1 MWEVILYLNP
11 VTVSAFVLFCAVIPW
26 VGAALASRTQEVIPK
41 LARVL
46 LVLCLAIIYFA
57 TLMPTQPLD
66 SGGPRYISW
75 VPGEGLWDNDLSSMG
90 AMEHEMSLRLQL
102 ANAMMF
108 VPLGILLLF
117 VTRQP
122 RLGRTIAICLALSVS
137 IEAAQYVMNAGR
149 TADVDDALFNTLGG
163 IIGGVLA
170 FVPRRVLAE
179 RSVEPGVLPL
189 ADQG

>member
-1 MWEVILYLNP
+1 M
-11 VTVSAFVLFCAVIPW
+11 
-26 VGAALASRTQEVIPK
+26 
-41 LARVL
+41 L
-46 LVLCLAIIYFA
+46 LILCLVIIYAA
-57 TLMPTQPLD
+57 TLMPPQPLG

-75 VPGEGLWDNDLSSMG
+75 VPGEGLWGNDLSS
-90 AMEHEMSLRLQL
+90 MEHEMSLRVQL

-108 VPLGILLLF
+108 VPLGILLVF

-122 RLGRTIAICLALSVS
+122 RLGRTIAICLALSAS
-137 IEAAQYVMNAGR
+137 IETAQYVMNAGR

-163 IIGGVLA
+163 ALA
-170 FVPRRVLAE
+170 FLPRRALAG

>member
-1 MWEVILYLNP
+1 M
-11 VTVSAFVLFCAVIPW
+11 
-26 VGAALASRTQEVIPK
+26 
-41 LARVL
+41 L
-46 LVLCLAIIYFA
+46 LILCLVIIYAA

-75 VPGEGLWDNDLSSMG
+75 VPGEGLWGNDLSSMG
-90 AMEHEMSLRLQL
+90 SVEHEMSLRLQL

-108 VPLGILLLF
+108 VPLGILLVF

-122 RLGRTIAICLALSVS
+122 RLGRTIAISLALSAS
-137 IEAAQYVMNAGR
+137 IETAQYVMNAGR

-163 IIGGVLA
+163 ALA
-170 FVPRRVLAE
+170 FLPRRALAG